1 MFIRTLLAGGPPAQF
16 ITAWLRDRTGCAT
29 GHPGLVVA
37 VQTFGDFLFWHP
49 HVHVIATAGVFEA
62 DGTFHLA
69 PTGGWQQLQEL
80 WRHAL
85 LGRLRAAGALADWHV
100 ARLLSWRHSGFTLD
114 AGEAPIAAD
123 DAAGRRRLAEY
134 LLRAPFSLEK
144 ITYNPATGSVLY
156 RSDRHWRTKQNFE
169 VFSAT
174 EFIAALLAQIP
185 PKGAPQVRYYGW
197 YSNKSRGLRQREEVA
212 TPGTICPPPTR
223 RRRAT
228 WRELIRRVWG
238 ADPLQCPLCSG
249 RLHRIAVVETK
260 ADILAILTPLGLARP
275 HERPFAH
282 GPPRPEVTGLVAAD
296 SGAAYP
302 VDPPRCEPRLPYPRQ
317 HDRPLRYRSEVMETG
332 EKFDQTGFELPPA
345 PKTPPGAHEQGQLFD
360 DDYAQPDAADG
371 EPVLWTGTAR
381 QPFPDDEFVQADP
394 QEAV

>member
-1 MFIRTLLAGGPPAQF
+1 
-16 ITAWLRDRTGCAT
+16 
-29 GHPGLVVA
+29 

-49 HVHVIATAGVFEA
+49 HVHVIATAGVFDP
-62 DGTFHLA
+62 DGTFHLG
-69 PTGGWQQLQEL
+69 PVGGWQELREL

-85 LGRLRAAGALADWHV
+85 LRRLRAAGALTDWHIS
-100 ARLLSWRHSGFTLD
+100 RLQKWRHSGFTLD

-169 VFSAT
+169 VFSST
-174 EFIAALLAQIP
+174 EFITALLAQLP

-197 YSNKSRGLRQREEVA
+197 YSNKSRGLRQRNELA
-212 TPGTICPPPTR
+212 NAGTTIPPPLPRR
-223 RRRAT
+223 RRRAA
-228 WRELIRRVWG
+228 WRELIQQVWG

-249 RLHRIAVVETK
+249 RLRRIAVVETK
-260 ADILAILTPLGLARP
+260 ADILAILTPLGLARL

-282 GPPRPEVTGLVAAD
+282 GPPGPEVTVLVAAD

-302 VDPPRCEPRLPYPRQ
+302 VDPLRCESRLPYPRPR
-317 HDRPLRYRSEVMETG
+317 DDPLRYRAAVTESG
-332 EKFDQTGFELPPA
+332 EAFDQTGFEFPP
-345 PKTPPGAHEQGQLFD
+345 TPAAATEAAGQGQLFS
-360 DDYAQPDAADG
+360 DDYSQPDAADG
-371 EPVLWTGTAR
+371 EPVFWGDSAG
-381 QPFPDDEFVQADP
+381 QPFPAADFVQADVS
-394 QEAV
+394 EAV